1 MSRRLAVLLALAP
14 LIAAGCADD
23 TSTPDAA
30 DEPAPAPA
38 AERTTPPEPEPEPEP
53 TALDITHPG
62 DGDDVRRGRVTLTGT
77 SEPGAKVNVDG
88 VPATVASDG
97 DWRRR
102 VTLHLGRQTFDVTAI
117 ADGRERTRDDVTVTR
132 RRSAAERR
140 ALRARRAAARAR
152 REANYKASAK
162 AIPYNQLNKDA
173 DRYAG
178 ERVVYRGQILQ
189 IQEDEGLGGF
199 MLLQVTDLGYGLWND
214 PVWVDYERSI
224 RSAEDDVVTVYGT
237 VTGSKSYETQI
248 GGETYVPQ
256 IRARYVEE

>member
-1 MSRRLAVLLALAP
+1 MSRRLAVLLTLAP
-14 LIAAGCADD
+14 LTAAGCADD
-23 TSTPDAA
+23 TSTPEPA
-30 DEPAPAPA
+30 DESAPAPT
-38 AERTTPPEPEPEPEP
+38 RTAPLEPEP
-53 TALDITHPG
+53 TELEITRPG

-88 VPATVASDG
+88 VPATVGSDG

-102 VTLHLGRQTFDVTAI
+102 VTLRLGRQTFDVTAI
-117 ADGRERTRDDVTVTR
+117 APGKERTRDDVTVTR
-132 RRSAAERR
+132 RRSAAELR

-152 REANYKASAK
+152 REARYKAGART
-162 AIPYNQLNKDA
+162 IPYNQLNKDA

-199 MLLQVTDLGYGLWND
+199 MLLQVTELGYGLWDD